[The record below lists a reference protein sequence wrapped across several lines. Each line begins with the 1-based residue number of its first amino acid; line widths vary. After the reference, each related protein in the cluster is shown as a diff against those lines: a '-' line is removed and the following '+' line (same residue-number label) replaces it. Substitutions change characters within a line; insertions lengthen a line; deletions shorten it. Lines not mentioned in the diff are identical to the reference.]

1 MRAAIHSNVA
11 VAAAAAP
18 IVFMSPIRLPA
29 AILPAI
35 LLYYWHLA
43 NALSAYSMNT
53 IALLLIACLPWLP
66 SQGQPYCRQTSD
78 RFL

>member
-11 VAAAAAP
+11 MAAAAP

-29 AILPAI
+29 AI

-53 IALLLIACLPWLP
+53 ITLRLIACLGCSRKASPTVDKPAIGSIFICL
-66 SQGQPYCRQTSD
+66 
-78 RFL
+78 